1 MLTDFA
7 DRRTPRAVRK
17 ALAAFGGYNRFGGAN
32 WRVIV
37 AEDHMSLRGG
47 VHKTM
52 PSGNVKSIDLERLP
66 NGTYKMHHSEVK
78 PDKVETGWKMV
89 PEWGLAGWVLEKWF
103 APETVNRT
111 VWEDARSE
119 DGTPMMGPYPDKG
132 YYFMLAGPWEQMPT
146 LADLKLAIAMHIRT
160 EEEMPQEYQQLLL
173 QRIHTETEAK
183 ERAYKEAVD
192 NLAHFY
198 ESEVAPVVK
207 GSSLGASRIRQELAN
222 EVGDFSHQGI
232 A

>member
-17 ALAAFGGYNRFGGAN
+17 ALAEFGGYNRFGGAN

-103 APETVNRT
+103 APETVNRA

-146 LADLKLAIAMHIRT
+146 LADLRLAIAMHIRT
-160 EEEMPQEYQQLLL
+160 EEERPQEYQQLLL
-173 QRIHTETEAK
+173 QRIHAETEAK
-183 ERAYKEAVD
+183 ERAYKEALD
-192 NLAHFY
+192 NLGHFY
-198 ESEVAPVVK
+198 ESEVEPVMR
-207 GSSLGASRIRQELAN
+207 GTSLGAGRIRNDLAAQ
-222 EVGDFSHQGI
+222 VGDFAQHGVV
-232 A
+232 